1 MSDRELKLKGNQNFD
16 EIREIYDSLKDYEK
30 RISELENVLKTLSM
44 DNKAYKIAQEHNW
57 LVYKDKLNELEK
69 NCEVSFAKVEDHI
82 IRILKV
88 IDIQSQSTEMLT
100 DQIAELRN
108 QIQNNSVAD
117 LNHYNE
123 LKEGLSSHTN
133 MIGVQMDKYIELKEV
148 LREFFKKMLHYS
160 QIADFPSDQAHTNLR
175 DFYKLQLAKLDG
187 TEEEKG

>member
-1 MSDRELKLKGNQNFD
+1 MSDRELELKGNQNFD

-108 QIQNNSVAD
+108 QFKMFSGGER
-117 LNHYNE
+117 LNQVI
-123 LKEGLSSHTN
+123 LKEIPNFIFLSWNRKDS
-133 MIGVQMDKYIELKEV
+133 G
-148 LREFFKKMLHYS
+148 
-160 QIADFPSDQAHTNLR
+160 
-175 DFYKLQLAKLDG
+175 G
-187 TEEEKG
+187 EE